1 MPHLSLPLLF
11 YIALLSLLLPHA
23 YAQAPGGQAGA
34 PGGAGSAGA
43 GGAPAGG
50 AGGAAKPK
58 AEIDEEGE
66 GAAVPVAEAPIVS
79 PTSGRPSAYLLAAK
93 AVESQSMFEGHEAHV
108 LYTLYNIGDR
118 SARHLH
124 LTPRLGWVVG
134 CLHYLR
140 LLSHHLYT
148 SYCISINAKD
158 IPLLIVHPLNNKPL

>member
-1 MPHLSLPLLF
+1 MPHLSPILLAS
-11 YIALLSLLLPHA
+11 IALLSLLLPLLN
-23 YAQAPGGQAGA
+23 AQAPGAGGA
-34 PGGAGSAGA
+34 AGSADS
-43 GGAPAGG
+43 APGSAGG

-118 SARHLH
+118 SAAPPIPHTSSML
-124 LTPRLGWVVG
+124 LG
-134 CLHYLR
+134 CAMSA
-140 LLSHHLYT
+140 LLEAALS
-148 SYCISINAKD
+148 
-158 IPLLIVHPLNNKPL
+158 PLVRF